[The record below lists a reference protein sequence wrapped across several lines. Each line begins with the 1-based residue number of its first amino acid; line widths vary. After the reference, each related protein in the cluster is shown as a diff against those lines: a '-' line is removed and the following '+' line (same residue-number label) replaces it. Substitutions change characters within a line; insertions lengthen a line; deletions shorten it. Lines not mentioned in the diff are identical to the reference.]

1 MQFEILMPLSLC
13 LLLPLSIQY
22 CCPDMI
28 NNFFLGM
35 PKTECSSTASKTAE
49 SEKGKLIM
57 LVNDFYYGKHEGDT
71 QQVQQEQ
78 KTHTTFKCFSC
89 LKVLKNNIRYLNSL
103 P

>member
-1 MQFEILMPLSLC
+1 
-13 LLLPLSIQY
+13 
-22 CCPDMI
+22 MI
-28 NNFFLGM
+28 NNFFPGVA
-35 PKTECSSTASKTAE
+35 KTECSSTTSKINE

-103 P
+103 STCFNNLQPIAINVVHSKFVSLA

>member
-1 MQFEILMPLSLC
+1 MQFGKRDSCLC
-13 LLLPLSIQY
+13 LFPVSIQY
-22 CCPDMI
+22 CCPDMV
-28 NNFFLGM
+28 NNFLLGM
-35 PKTECSSTASKTAE
+35 AKTECVSTTSKTAE

-71 QQVQQEQ
+71 QQIQKEQ

-89 LKVLKNNIRYLNSL
+89 LKVLKNNIRYLNLL